1 MHNKINN
8 LRKKHAKH
16 EKSHNMV
23 VVVVDGRMVQKD
35 KPKKCT
41 GQVTTWFDIEC
52 KKTSSKMD

>member
-8 LRKKHAKH
+8 LRKKDAKH

-23 VVVVDGRMVQKD
+23 VVDGRMVQKN
-35 KPKKCT
+35 KPQKCI

>member
-41 GQVTTWFDIEC
+41 
-52 KKTSSKMD
+52 